1 MNTELVAQ
9 TWRALGDR
17 QSQFIEAFY
26 DRLFERFPGY
36 RKLFPHQL
44 RPAHLEKM
52 VLTLA
57 LLADLSDDR
66 TAIAPRLHKLGTA
79 HKPYDLE
86 LHDFNNFKAA
96 FIEVLGPQLGR
107 HWTAAAAEAW
117 NDAFD
122 VVLIPLLRD
131 GMDGHPERGR
141 RALAAS

>member
-1 MNTELVAQ
+1 MNTALIAH
-9 TWRALGDR
+9 TWQVLGDR

-36 RKLFPHQL
+36 RKLFPHKL

-52 VLTLA
+52 VQTLA

-66 TAIAPRLHKLGTA
+66 AAIAPRLHKLGTA
-79 HKPYDLE
+79 HKPYGLA

-96 FIEVLGPQLGR
+96 FIEVLGPQLGK

-122 VVLIPLLRD
+122 AVLIPLLRE
-131 GMDGHPERGR
+131 GMDGPPERAR
-141 RALAAS
+141 RASTAG

>member
-1 MNTELVAQ
+1 MNTELIAQ

-26 DRLFERFPGY
+26 DRFFERFPAY
-36 RKLFPHQL
+36 RKLFPHKL

-79 HKPYDLE
+79 HRPYDLE
-86 LHDFNNFKAA
+86 LRDFNNFKAV
-96 FIEVLGPQLGR
+96 FIEVLGPHLGR
-107 HWTAAAAEAW
+107 HWTGAAAVAW
-117 NDAFD
+117 NEAFD
-122 VVLIPLLRD
+122 VVLIPLLRE
-131 GMDGHPERGR
+131 GMEGDRERGR
-141 RALAAS
+141 RASAGS